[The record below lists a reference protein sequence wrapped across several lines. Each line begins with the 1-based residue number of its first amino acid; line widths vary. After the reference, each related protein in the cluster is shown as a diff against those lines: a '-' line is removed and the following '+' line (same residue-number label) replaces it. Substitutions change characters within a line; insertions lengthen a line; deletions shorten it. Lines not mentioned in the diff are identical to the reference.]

1 MGKSL
6 GYRCCVESR
15 HGNSSCKSAT
25 VVMTNQLSQRDGASP
40 RAGRGL
46 FTLPYLC
53 HFSSRSHSCSL
64 TGQMWAAHTCGRFHV
79 PHSLMIRHTESVC
92 VCVWERAAV
101 LHWGEWAQHGSS
113 DSEEND
119 VIHVAWAILHLC
131 QVTGAEHHWA
141 CATWGSHKPLISV
154 KKRPDKCQPWWF
166 IHSTTSTSLLPLLSF
181 ACPFT
186 ASARLVPTAKLAIW
200 NSAHLRAL
208 QLGTL

>member
-92 VCVWERAAV
+92 VCMGARCCAALGWV
-101 LHWGEWAQHGSS
+101 GSARILWLWGEWCHPCGVGHPAPLPGNRSGAPLSMCNMGLTQTP
-113 DSEEND
+113 
-119 VIHVAWAILHLC
+119 HLC
-131 QVTGAEHHWA
+131 KKTPRQMSAMVVHPFHHFHQSLTSSLICLPVHCFCQV
-141 CATWGSHKPLISV
+141 
-154 KKRPDKCQPWWF
+154 
-166 IHSTTSTSLLPLLSF
+166 
-181 ACPFT
+181 
-186 ASARLVPTAKLAIW
+186 
-200 NSAHLRAL
+200 
-208 QLGTL
+208 GTHC